1 MSIQMRRG
9 TQSKRLASTEVLLAG
24 QPFFEKDTNK
34 LYIGDGTTQL
44 KSLNKVEAND
54 SDAAH
59 LSASNTFTGS
69 NKFEGT
75 VNFSKITEGAIS
87 FAGRPSFNAGI
98 ELVTGVLS
106 FRDKTATLPSATG
119 TLALADDNLGSV
131 VQFKENT
138 LIGSKCSLTR
148 DVTTWIK
155 NGYGSYCS
163 PGFLVAGYG
172 SGNSSGAAGTTAIGP
187 DGIYKLGSRANT
199 LKFTLPDEA
208 GTLVTTA
215 GSNIF
220 TGINTFQQSTSA
232 DTETKSGEIVITPNT
247 TTPHVTVSATTTLGG
262 LPETD
267 KTEIDSAAVTITN
280 SASVFTKYCIGKIIY
295 GPTDQYTLNLPSKS
309 GTLALTK
316 DIPIKSATLS
326 GTTLSITL
334 S

>member
-1 MSIQMRRG
+1 MAIKFKRG
-9 TQSKRLASTEVLLAG
+9 SAAKRQESTTVLEAG

-34 LYIGDGTTQL
+34 LYIGNGTTQL
-44 KSLNKVEAND
+44 KSLSKIEAND

-131 VQFKENT
+131 VQFKEST

-215 GSNIF
+215 GSNTF
-220 TGINTFQQSTSA
+220 TGINTFKQSNTSS
-232 DTETKSGEIVITPNT
+232 TETKSGEIIITPNA
-247 TTPHVTVSATTTLGG
+247 TTPCVTVSAITTIGG
-262 LPETD
+262 IPETD
-267 KTEIDSAAVTITN
+267 KTEIDSTAVTITN

-295 GPTDQYTLNLPSKS
+295 GPTAEYTLNLPSKS
-309 GTLALTK
+309 GTLALTT
-316 DIPIKSATLS
+316 DNPIKTAELV
-326 GTTLSITL
+326 GTTLKITL